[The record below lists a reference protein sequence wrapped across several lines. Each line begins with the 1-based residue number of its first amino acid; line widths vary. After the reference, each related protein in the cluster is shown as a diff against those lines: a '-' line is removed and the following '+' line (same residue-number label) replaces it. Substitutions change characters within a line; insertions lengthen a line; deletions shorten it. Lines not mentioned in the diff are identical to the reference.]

1 MKNLDYKFF
10 SKNNLCIFRRKPIL
24 GIILSILLLL
34 FSIFFIK
41 WVVYRFSFPDK
52 IVYFEE
58 SFSQGINNW
67 TALDGTWKAKD
78 GKENGIIQLSQSKYA
93 TPYIQKT
100 LDISQSPPQ
109 SFVWQTRLKV
119 SSFTGN
125 AVTLGTLVFPTG
137 QITLV
142 MNVNNQ
148 IGVSYNLFDK
158 PVYSQG
164 LFSRLSKNQWYDIYV
179 LVNGSNKQIIVYVGD
194 NQVLT
199 KPYISSTT
207 PVQEI
212 WLGAIWLEGGGRY
225 GAPTNIS
232 YKTVNLGNKGLLPKL
247 SFIKYSLNMIKTI
260 FGVL

>member
-1 MKNLDYKFF
+1 MKNLNFKNLF
-10 SKNNLCIFRRKPIL
+10 KNNLCIFRRKPIL
-24 GIILSILLLL
+24 SIILSILLLF

-41 WVVYRFSFPDK
+41 WIVYRLSFPSE
-52 IVYFEE
+52 IVNYEE
-58 SFSQGINNW
+58 SFSQGIDNW
-67 TALDGTWKAKD
+67 TALDATWKAKD
-78 GKENGIIQLSQSKYA
+78 GEENGIIQLSKRKYA
-93 TPYIQKT
+93 TPYIQKN
-100 LDISQSPPQ
+100 LKISQAPPQ
-109 SFVWQTRLKV
+109 NFVCQIRLKV

-142 MNVNNQ
+142 MNENNQ
-148 IGVSYNLFDK
+148 IGVSYNIFEK

-179 LVNGSNKQIIVYVGD
+179 LVNGSNKQIIVYVGG

-199 KPYISSTT
+199 NPYISLTT

-225 GAPTNIS
+225 GAPLNIS
-232 YKTVNLGNKGLLPKL
+232 YKTVKLGNKGLLPKL
-247 SFIKYSLNMIKTI
+247 SFIKYTFNMIKTV